1 MNSFPQWLIELLL
14 IFYVEGGIKFINN
27 KSKPSRW
34 NIQEYNE
41 FLKKNHR
48 FNAIM
53 QYFNVSYTHLLLLNK
68 NKFSVIN
75 VCTQMKIITIFFTD
89 ICYIT

>member
-1 MNSFPQWLIELLL
+1 
-14 IFYVEGGIKFINN
+14 
-27 KSKPSRW
+27 
-34 NIQEYNE
+34 
-41 FLKKNHR
+41 
-48 FNAIM
+48 M